1 MYDIICVSGHMSCFP
16 PTSPSSFSPCKNI
29 KDNEYHICIPIDM
42 YALFES
48 MCTEETQMNR
58 TVQLNTKC
66 GIFV

>member
-16 PTSPSSFSPCKNI
+16 PTSPSSFSPCKSI
-29 KDNEYHICIPIDM
+29 KDNEYHICIPVDM

-58 TVQLNTKC
+58 TV
-66 GIFV
+66 